1 MTRRSTLA
9 SAAALLTVLAVAGC
23 AGNGDLDAEDSP
35 VARYE
40 WQPGS
45 GANQALMEGTLELR
59 DGCLYIV
66 GSGDTEGLT
75 VVPVLTRA
83 LASWDSETE
92 TLTYAGQ
99 DYAMGD
105 EVAAGGGWGE
115 PNDEMTLPDACE
127 PDEWGQVM
135 YVQDDTLAPMD
146 ARDL

>member
-1 MTRRSTLA
+1 MDRRLVTVAIIAA
-9 SAAALLTVLAVAGC
+9 SALAAC
-23 AGNGDLDAEDSP
+23 ATPVDNGDLDAPDSP
-35 VARYE
+35 VARDDWE
-40 WQPGS
+40 PGS
-45 GANQALMEGTLELR
+45 DALTALMEGTLELR